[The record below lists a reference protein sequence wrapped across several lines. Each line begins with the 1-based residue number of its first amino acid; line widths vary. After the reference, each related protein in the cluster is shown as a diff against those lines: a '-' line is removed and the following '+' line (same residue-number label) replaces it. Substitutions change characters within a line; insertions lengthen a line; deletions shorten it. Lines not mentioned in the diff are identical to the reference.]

1 MAAKPEPGRGALAPA
16 HGPVHAPL
24 RALGT
29 PPGTPLGTLVA
40 VEGLEVRFG
49 ATRALTQVAL
59 TVDEGEVVTLI
70 GPNGAGKST
79 LVRAVLGL
87 IAPSSGRVWRRPGLR
102 IGYVPQRMTIDP
114 VLPLTVAR
122 FLSLA
127 RPGSAAPGSASRI
140 VTALER
146 VAAAALAGQSIHE
159 LSGGE
164 FQRVLLARALMRE
177 PELLVLDEPVQGVD
191 FAGQIALYDLIGRLR
206 ETLGLGVLMVSH
218 DLHVVMAATDRVV
231 CLNHH
236 VCCSGAP
243 EAVSRNPEY
252 TALFGAAAARGLAIY
267 SHHHDHEHDLK
278 GDVVPATHGHAHEHE
293 PGGHEPGGHEPR
305 DPKERPRP

>member
-1 MAAKPEPGRGALAPA
+1 MRSKIEPGRPGARAITAESQSAHPHTPAAASASARPAGALVTA
-16 HGPVHAPL
+16 
-24 RALGT
+24 
-29 PPGTPLGTLVA
+29 
-40 VEGLEVRFG
+40 EGLAVRFG
-49 ATRALTQVAL
+49 ATLALTQVDL
-59 TVDEGEVVTLI
+59 TVEAGEVVALI

-87 IAPSSGRVWRRPGLR
+87 VALSAGRVWRRAGLR
-102 IGYVPQRMTIDP
+102 IGYVPQRMVIDP
-114 VLPLTVAR
+114 VLPLTAGL
-122 FLSLA
+122 FLELA
-127 RPGSAAPGSASRI
+127 RSGGAATPAA
-140 VTALER
+140 VLEL
-146 VAAAALAGQSIHE
+146 VAAGELIGRSLHA

-191 FAGQIALYDLIGRLR
+191 FGGQIALYELIGRLR
-206 ETLGLGVLMVSH
+206 DSLNLGVLMVSH

-252 TALFGAAAARGLAIY
+252 TALFGAAAAHGLAIY

-278 GDVVPATHGHAHEHE
+278 GAVVP
-293 PGGHEPGGHEPR
+293 PGGAGDDARGDIGDDTGDDTGAHRGAGP
-305 DPKERPRP
+305 

>member
-1 MAAKPEPGRGALAPA
+1 MPAESRAVRTIARAP
-16 HGPVHAPL
+16 
-24 RALGT
+24 
-29 PPGTPLGTLVA
+29 GTLVT

-49 ATRALTQVAL
+49 ATLALTEVAL
-59 TVDEGEVVTLI
+59 TVNEGEVVTLI

-87 IAPSSGRVWRRPGLR
+87 IAPSAGRIWRRPALR
-102 IGYVPQRMTIDP
+102 IGYVPQRMTIDA
-114 VLPLTVAR
+114 VLPLTVGR

-127 RPGSAAPGSASRI
+127 RPGPVREVAA
-140 VTALER
+140 ALER

-164 FQRVLLARALMRE
+164 FQRVLLARALMRD

-191 FAGQIALYDLIGRLR
+191 FAGRIALYDLIGRLR
-206 ETLGLGVLMVSH
+206 QTLGLGVLMVSH
-218 DLHVVMAATDRVV
+218 DLHVVMAATDRVI

-267 SHHHDHEHDLK
+267 SHHHHHEHDLK
-278 GDVVPATHGHAHEHE
+278 GEVVPAGRDHAL
-293 PGGHEPGGHEPR
+293 G
-305 DPKERPRP
+305 DPKEGPGP

>member
-1 MAAKPEPGRGALAPA
+1 MPVESL
-16 HGPVHAPL
+16 PVHGTAPVV
-24 RALGT
+24 A
-29 PPGTPLGTLVA
+29 PGTLVTA
-40 VEGLEVRFG
+40 EGLEVRFG
-49 ATRALTQVAL
+49 ATLALTQVAL
-59 TVDEGEVVTLI
+59 TVNEGEVVTLI

-87 IAPSSGRVWRRPGLR
+87 IAPSAGRVWRRPGLR
-102 IGYVPQRMTIDP
+102 IGYAPQRMAIDP
-114 VLPLTVAR
+114 VLPLTVGR

-127 RPGSAAPGSASRI
+127 RPGSAAPGSAAPGLAGK
-140 VTALER
+140 VGAALER
-146 VAAAALAGQSIHE
+146 VAAAALAGQSIHD

-164 FQRVLLARALMRE
+164 FQRVLLARALMRD

-206 ETLGLGVLMVSH
+206 AGLGLGVLMVSH
-218 DLHVVMAATDRVV
+218 DLHVVMAATDRVI

-236 VCCSGAP
+236 ACCSGAP

-278 GDVVPATHGHAHEHE
+278 GAVVRASHDHAHEPGDHD
-293 PGGHEPGGHEPR
+293 PGGHEPEPR
-305 DPKERPRP
+305 P

>member
-1 MAAKPEPGRGALAPA
+1 MPPDAQANRDPGA
-16 HGPVHAPL
+16 
-24 RALGT
+24 
-29 PPGTPLGTLVA
+29 LVA
-40 VEGLEVRFG
+40 VAGLEVRFG
-49 ATRALTQVAL
+49 AALALTQVDL
-59 TVDEGEVVTLI
+59 TVSAGEVVTLI

-87 IAPSSGRVWRRPGLR
+87 IAPSAGRVWRRPGLR

-114 VLPLTVAR
+114 VLPLTVGR
-122 FLSLA
+122 FLALA
-127 RPGSAAPGSASRI
+127 RSGSANGIGAPKIGA
-140 VTALER
+140 VLER
-146 VAAAALAGQSIHE
+146 VSAAALIGQSVHE
-159 LSGGE
+159 ISGGE
-164 FQRVLLARALMRE
+164 FQRVLLARALMRD

-191 FAGQIALYDLIGRLR
+191 LGGQIALYDLIGQLR
-206 ETLGLGVLMVSH
+206 EGLGLGVLMVSH

-267 SHHHDHEHDLK
+267 SHDHDHEHDLK
-278 GDVVPATHGHAHEHE
+278 GAVVHHSHEHD
-293 PGGHEPGGHEPR
+293 PEPR
-305 DPKERPRP
+305 P

>member
-1 MAAKPEPGRGALAPA
+1 MPDSAQPERRP
-16 HGPVHAPL
+16 
-24 RALGT
+24 
-29 PPGTPLGTLVA
+29 GTLVTA
-40 VEGLEVRFG
+40 EGLEVRYG
-49 ATRALTQVAL
+49 ATLALTQVDLA
-59 TVDEGEVVTLI
+59 VEAGEVVTLI

-87 IAPSSGRVWRRPGLR
+87 VAPSAGRVWRKSGLR
-102 IGYVPQRMTIDP
+102 IGYLPQRMAIDP
-114 VLPLTVAR
+114 VLPLTAGR

-127 RPGSAAPGSASRI
+127 RAGAATGVAA
-140 VTALER
+140 ALER
-146 VAAAALAGQSIHE
+146 VGAAALAGRSIHD

-164 FQRVLLARALMRE
+164 FQRVLLARALMRD

-191 FAGQIALYDLIGRLR
+191 FGGQVALYELIGRLR
-206 ETLGLGVLMVSH
+206 ARLDLGVLMVSH
-218 DLHVVMAATDRVV
+218 DLHVVMAATDRVI

-252 TALFGAAAARGLAIY
+252 TALFGEAAARGLAIY

-278 GDVVPATHGHAHEHE
+278 GEVVPADHDHGHD
-293 PGGHEPGGHEPR
+293 PGENREG
-305 DPKERPRP
+305 RP

>member
-1 MAAKPEPGRGALAPA
+1 MPAESLPARTATRPPGAL
-16 HGPVHAPL
+16 
-24 RALGT
+24 
-29 PPGTPLGTLVA
+29 VA
-40 VEGLEVRFG
+40 AEGLEVRFG
-49 ATRALTQVAL
+49 ATLALTQVDL
-59 TVDEGEVVTLI
+59 TVEAGEVVTLI

-87 IAPSSGRVWRRPGLR
+87 IAPSAGRVWRRPGLR
-102 IGYVPQRMTIDP
+102 IGYLPQRLTIDP
-114 VLPLTVAR
+114 VLPLTVGR

-127 RPGSAAPGSASRI
+127 RPGSAQEIGA
-140 VTALER
+140 ALER
-146 VAAAALAGQSIHE
+146 VAAAGLAGQSIHA
-159 LSGGE
+159 LSGGQ

-206 ETLGLGVLMVSH
+206 ESLGLGVLMVSH

-267 SHHHDHEHDLK
+267 SHHHDHEHDLE
-278 GDVVPATHGHAHEHE
+278 GAVVPPGGEPGHGHEE
-293 PGGHEPGGHEPR
+293 PQR
-305 DPKERPRP
+305 

>member
-1 MAAKPEPGRGALAPA
+1 MPAEPLQG
-16 HGPVHAPL
+16 
-24 RALGT
+24 
-29 PPGTPLGTLVA
+29 PGTLIAAT
-40 VEGLEVRFG
+40 GLEVRFG
-49 ATRALTQVAL
+49 AILALTQVAL
-59 TVDEGEVVTLI
+59 TVNEGEVVTLI

-87 IAPSSGRVWRRPGLR
+87 IAPSAGQIWRRPGLR
-102 IGYVPQRMTIDP
+102 VGYVPQRMTIDP
-114 VLPLTVAR
+114 VLPLTVER

-127 RPGSAAPGSASRI
+127 RPGSATKVA
-140 VTALER
+140 TTLER
-146 VAAAALAGQSIHE
+146 VAAAALVGQSIHE

-191 FAGQIALYDLIGRLR
+191 FAGQIALYDLIGGLR
-206 ETLGLGVLMVSH
+206 ESLSLGVLMVSH

-278 GDVVPATHGHAHEHE
+278 GAVVPAGCDPTHDH
-293 PGGHEPGGHEPR
+293 GGEDGEAAR
-305 DPKERPRP
+305 Q

>member
-1 MAAKPEPGRGALAPA
+1 VNAP
-16 HGPVHAPL
+16 P
-24 RALGT
+24 RALGAS
-29 PPGTPLGTLVA
+29 PGTLVA

-87 IAPSSGRVWRRPGLR
+87 ITPSAGRVWRRPGLR

-114 VLPLTVAR
+114 VLPLTVGR

-127 RPGSAAPGSASRI
+127 RPGPARKIAA
-140 VTALER
+140 ALER

-164 FQRVLLARALMRE
+164 FQRVLLARALMRD

-206 ETLGLGVLMVSH
+206 ESLGLGVLMVSH

-267 SHHHDHEHDLK
+267 SHRHDHEHDLK
-278 GDVVPATHGHAHEHE
+278 GDVVPAGHDHDPGDHEQS
-293 PGGHEPGGHEPR
+293 GHERG
-305 DPKERPRP
+305 PRP

>member
-1 MAAKPEPGRGALAPA
+1 MPPDPEPERHPE
-16 HGPVHAPL
+16 
-24 RALGT
+24 
-29 PPGTPLGTLVA
+29 TLVTA
-40 VEGLEVRFG
+40 EGLEVRFG
-49 ATRALTQVAL
+49 ATLALTQVAL
-59 TVDEGEVVTLI
+59 TVNEGEVVTLI

-87 IAPSSGRVWRRPGLR
+87 IAPSAGRIWRRPGLR

-114 VLPLTVAR
+114 VLPLTVGR

-127 RPGSAAPGSASRI
+127 RAASVNEAGAPKIAA
-140 VTALER
+140 VLER
-146 VAAAALAGQSIHE
+146 VAAAALVGQSIHD

-164 FQRVLLARALMRE
+164 FQRVLLARALMRD

-191 FAGQIALYDLIGRLR
+191 FAGQIALYDLIGQLR

-243 EAVSRNPEY
+243 EAVSRNPEF
-252 TALFGAAAARGLAIY
+252 TALFGQAAARGLATY
-267 SHHHDHEHDLK
+267 SHDHDHEHDLT
-278 GDVVPATHGHAHEHE
+278 GAVVRSGQEHGPQHGHDHAHGH
-293 PGGHEPGGHEPR
+293 GGHDRAPGHER
-305 DPKERPRP
+305 ERNP

>member
-1 MAAKPEPGRGALAPA
+1 MAPEPEPERAPE
-16 HGPVHAPL
+16 
-24 RALGT
+24 
-29 PPGTPLGTLVA
+29 TLIA
-40 VEGLEVRFG
+40 ATGLEVRFG
-49 ATRALTQVAL
+49 ATLALTQVEL
-59 TVDEGEVVTLI
+59 TVNEGEVVTLI

-87 IAPSSGRVWRRPGLR
+87 IAPSAGRIWRRPGLR
-102 IGYVPQRMTIDP
+102 IGYLPQRMTIDP
-114 VLPLTVAR
+114 VLPLTVGR

-127 RPGSAAPGSASRI
+127 GPASPPKLGA
-140 VTALER
+140 ALER
-146 VAAAALAGQSIHE
+146 VAAAALVGQSIHE

-164 FQRVLLARALMRE
+164 FQRVLLARALMRD

-191 FAGQIALYDLIGRLR
+191 FAGQIALYDLIGQLR
-206 ETLGLGVLMVSH
+206 QSLGLGVLMVSH

-267 SHHHDHEHDLK
+267 SHRHDHEHDLK
-278 GDVVPATHGHAHEHE
+278 GAVVPADRE
-293 PGGHEPGGHEPR
+293 PGDSKGEPR
-305 DPKERPRP
+305 P

>member
-1 MAAKPEPGRGALAPA
+1 MPSNIETGRKPATLIAA
-16 HGPVHAPL
+16 
-24 RALGT
+24 
-29 PPGTPLGTLVA
+29 
-40 VEGLEVRFG
+40 EGLAVRYG
-49 ATRALTQVAL
+49 ATLALTQVDLVVEA
-59 TVDEGEVVTLI
+59 GEVVTLI

-87 IAPSSGRVWRRPGLR
+87 IAPSAGRIWRRPDLR

-114 VLPLTVAR
+114 VLPLTVNR
-122 FLSLA
+122 FLALA
-127 RPGSAAPGSASRI
+127 RAGSATT
-140 VTALER
+140 VTAVLER
-146 VAAAALAGQSIHE
+146 VGAAELLGRSIHDV
-159 LSGGE
+159 SGGE
-164 FQRVLLARALMRE
+164 FQRILLARALMRE

-206 ETLGLGVLMVSH
+206 ENLNLGVLMVSH

-267 SHHHDHEHDLK
+267 SHHHDHEHDLT
-278 GDVVPATHGHAHEHE
+278 GAVVPDDREPAPGHGNH
-293 PGGHEPGGHEPR
+293 GGGS
-305 DPKERPRP
+305 

>member
-1 MAAKPEPGRGALAPA
+1 MPDSAEPGRTPA
-16 HGPVHAPL
+16 
-24 RALGT
+24 
-29 PPGTPLGTLVA
+29 TLIA
-40 VEGLEVRFG
+40 AEGLAVRYG
-49 ATRALTQVAL
+49 ATLALTQVDMIVEA
-59 TVDEGEVVTLI
+59 GEVVTLI
-70 GPNGAGKST
+70 GPNGAGKTT
-79 LVRAVLGL
+79 LVRTVLGL
-87 IAPSSGRVWRRPGLR
+87 IAPSAGRIWRRPDLR
-102 IGYVPQRMTIDP
+102 IGYVPQRMAIDP
-114 VLPLTVAR
+114 VLPLTVGR

-127 RPGSAAPGSASRI
+127 RPGSAQEIA
-140 VTALER
+140 TALER
-146 VAAAALAGQSIHE
+146 VAAAELIGQSIHD

-206 ETLGLGVLMVSH
+206 ENLNLGVLMVSH

-231 CLNHH
+231 CLNRH

-278 GDVVPATHGHAHEHE
+278 GEVVPAGHEHG
-293 PGGHEPGGHEPR
+293 PRHEAGE
-305 DPKERPRP
+305 DRP

>member
-1 MAAKPEPGRGALAPA
+1 MPAESRPARALEPA
-16 HGPVHAPL
+16 HGPL
-24 RALGT
+24 RA
-29 PPGTPLGTLVA
+29 PGTLIA
-40 VEGLEVRFG
+40 AEGLEVRFG
-49 ATRALTQVAL
+49 ATRVLTQVAL
-59 TVDEGEVVTLI
+59 TVNEGEVVTLI

-87 IAPSSGRVWRRPGLR
+87 IAPSAGQVWRRPGLR
-102 IGYVPQRMTIDP
+102 IGYVPQRMVIDP
-114 VLPLTVAR
+114 VLPLTVGR

-127 RPGSAAPGSASRI
+127 RAGATPKAGSATQIGA
-140 VTALER
+140 ALER
-146 VAAAALAGQSIHE
+146 VAAAALIEESIHD

-164 FQRVLLARALMRE
+164 FQRVLLARALMRD

-191 FAGQIALYDLIGRLR
+191 FAGQVALYDLIGRLR
-206 ETLGLGVLMVSH
+206 ARLGLGVLMVSH

-278 GDVVPATHGHAHEHE
+278 GEVVRAGEDDSHDLKYHDPGDHDRQDHDPRDHDPGDHE
-293 PGGHEPGGHEPR
+293 GEPR
-305 DPKERPRP
+305 P

>member
-1 MAAKPEPGRGALAPA
+1 MPDNAAPDNATPDNAATEPARAAPYAPGILAA
-16 HGPVHAPL
+16 
-24 RALGT
+24 T
-29 PPGTPLGTLVA
+29 
-40 VEGLEVRFG
+40 EGLEVRFG
-49 ATRALTQVAL
+49 ATRVLTQVDLVVEA
-59 TVDEGEVVTLI
+59 GEVVTLI

-87 IAPSSGRVWRRPGLR
+87 IAPSAGRVWRRPGLR
-102 IGYVPQRMTIDP
+102 IGYLPQRMTIDP
-114 VLPLTVAR
+114 VLPLTVGR
-122 FLSLA
+122 FLALA
-127 RPGSAAPGSASRI
+127 RAGSATKVEA
-140 VTALER
+140 ALDQ

-164 FQRVLLARALMRE
+164 FQRVLLARALMRD

-191 FAGQIALYDLIGRLR
+191 FSGQIALYDLIGRLR
-206 ETLGLGVLMVSH
+206 ARLGLGVLMVSH

-293 PGGHEPGGHEPR
+293 PGGHEPGGHEPGGHEPR

>member
-1 MAAKPEPGRGALAPA
+1 MAVESMPVPAPA
-16 HGPVHAPL
+16 HAPL
-24 RALGT
+24 RAPGTPLGT
-29 PPGTPLGTLVA
+29 PPGTLVA
-40 VEGLEVRFG
+40 AEGLEVRFG
-49 ATRALTQVAL
+49 ATLALTQVAL
-59 TVDEGEVVTLI
+59 TVNEGEVVTLI

-79 LVRAVLGL
+79 LVRTVLGL
-87 IAPSSGRVWRRPGLR
+87 IAPSAGRVWRRPGLR

-114 VLPLTVAR
+114 VLPLTVGR

-127 RPGSAAPGSASRI
+127 RGGSVAPGSASKI
-140 VTALER
+140 GTALER

-164 FQRVLLARALMRE
+164 FQRVLLARALMRD

-206 ETLGLGVLMVSH
+206 ESLGLGVLMVSH

-267 SHHHDHEHDLK
+267 SHHHDHGHDLK
-278 GDVVPATHGHAHEHE
+278 GAVVAIDHGH
-293 PGGHEPGGHEPR
+293 GGEDSGTADRKGEPR
-305 DPKERPRP
+305 P

>member
-1 MAAKPEPGRGALAPA
+1 MTAETLPARTATRAPGAL
-16 HGPVHAPL
+16 
-24 RALGT
+24 
-29 PPGTPLGTLVA
+29 VA
-40 VEGLEVRFG
+40 AEGLEVRFG
-49 ATRALTQVAL
+49 ATLALTQVDL
-59 TVDEGEVVTLI
+59 TVEAGEVVTLI

-87 IAPSSGRVWRRPGLR
+87 IAPSAGRVWRRPGLR
-102 IGYVPQRMTIDP
+102 IGYLPQRLTIDA
-114 VLPLTVAR
+114 VLPLTVGR

-127 RPGSAAPGSASRI
+127 RPSSARPGSAQEI
-140 VTALER
+140 GAALER
-146 VAAAALAGQSIHE
+146 VAAAGLAGQSIHA
-159 LSGGE
+159 LSGGQ

-206 ETLGLGVLMVSH
+206 ESLGLGVLMVSH

-267 SHHHDHEHDLK
+267 SHHHDHEHDLE
-278 GDVVPATHGHAHEHE
+278 GAVVPPGGEPGHEHRHEE
-293 PGGHEPGGHEPR
+293 PQR
-305 DPKERPRP
+305 